1 MTRNIRHFL
10 YRVSLIFHFVSNSK
24 SQKDSRAIFMTEAAV
39 LETENGTGLTTVSL
53 FFVFCVLL
61 LLLF

>member
-1 MTRNIRHFL
+1 
-10 YRVSLIFHFVSNSK
+10 
-24 SQKDSRAIFMTEAAV
+24 MTEAAV